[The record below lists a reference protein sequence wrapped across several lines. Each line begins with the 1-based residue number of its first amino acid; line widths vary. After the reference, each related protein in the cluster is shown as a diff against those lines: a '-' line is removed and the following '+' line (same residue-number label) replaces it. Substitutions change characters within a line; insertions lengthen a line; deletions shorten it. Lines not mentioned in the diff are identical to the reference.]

1 MDVAFRRLAP
11 FGGNYENFLQRG
23 GDLMDLLVLRLLLA
37 LVEQGV
43 ILSFRVTKDKIYLI
57 IKK

>member
-1 MDVAFRRLAP
+1 MDF
-11 FGGNYENFLQRG
+11 
-23 GDLMDLLVLRLLLA
+23 MILRLLLQ

-43 ILSFRVTKDKIYLI
+43 VISFRVTKDKIYVI

>member
-1 MDVAFRRLAP
+1 
-11 FGGNYENFLQRG
+11 
-23 GDLMDLLVLRLLLA
+23 MDLFILYLLHL
-37 LVEQGV
+37 LVEEGA

>member
-1 MDVAFRRLAP
+1 
-11 FGGNYENFLQRG
+11 
-23 GDLMDLLVLRLLLA
+23 MDLLVLRLLLA
-37 LVEQGV
+37 LVEQEV

>member
-1 MDVAFRRLAP
+1 
-11 FGGNYENFLQRG
+11 
-23 GDLMDLLVLRLLLA
+23 MDLLVLRLLLA

-57 IKK
+57 SDHKKITAHDVVVSETVI

>member
-1 MDVAFRRLAP
+1 
-11 FGGNYENFLQRG
+11 
-23 GDLMDLLVLRLLLA
+23 MDLLVLRLLLA

-57 IKK
+57 IKKYPPLMW

>member
-11 FGGNYENFLQRG
+11 FGGNYGNFLQG
-23 GDLMDLLVLRLLLA
+23 GDHMDIFILRLLL
-37 LVEQGV
+37 LLTEQGV
-43 ILSFRVTKDKIYLI
+43 ILSFRVTKDTIYLI